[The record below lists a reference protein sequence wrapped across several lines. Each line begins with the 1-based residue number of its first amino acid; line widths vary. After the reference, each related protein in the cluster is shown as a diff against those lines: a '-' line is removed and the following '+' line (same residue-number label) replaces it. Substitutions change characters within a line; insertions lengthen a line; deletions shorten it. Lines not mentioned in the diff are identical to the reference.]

1 MSGSPSGGRLGR
13 AGVRRA
19 GTGAWSAGCRRG
31 AGGCLGPRTSRVLLV
46 AGSSDLS
53 TSKATTPMHAP
64 TTTTNSA
71 NVDTPNTS
79 VTPPGHDDDTS
90 HRRTRRLWVALAING
105 SLLAAAVTWLSMTT
119 VPYFAFSP
127 GNAIETDT
135 LIDVEEGAT
144 TYESDGEILFLTARV
159 GRVSA
164 LEAFAGWVDGDVD
177 LVAEQAVLQGATDEE
192 NRAAQAA
199 AMVGSKNTAVVV
211 AFGRLGLALDPTGTG
226 AVVLGLTVGSPA
238 EAILEVA
245 DVIVAVDGMPIE
257 LDAELSEA
265 IGGHAPGDS
274 VTLDVEGLDGDVR
287 QESVTLAARPDDPAR
302 GFLGVASD
310 TRAFDPRPAFA
321 VDIDEGA
328 VGGPSAGLA
337 FSLAIIDVL
346 SEGDLT
352 GGLRVAVTGS
362 IEPDGTVTPVG
373 GVAQKIVAAAGAGA
387 DVLIVPAGEEA
398 EAKRNPHGLEV
409 IGVADLDEALAA
421 LERLGG
427 DPLPS
432 QA

>member
-1 MSGSPSGGRLGR
+1 M
-13 AGVRRA
+13 
-19 GTGAWSAGCRRG
+19 
-31 AGGCLGPRTSRVLLV
+31 

-53 TSKATTPMHAP
+53 TSEVTTPMHAP

-71 NVDTPNTS
+71 NVDTADTS
-79 VTPPGHDDDTS
+79 VSRPGHDDS
-90 HRRTRRLWVALAING
+90 PSRRHTRRLWVALAISG
-105 SLLAAAVTWLSMTT
+105 SLLGAAVAWVSMTT

-127 GNAIETDT
+127 GNAIETEA
-135 LIDVEEGAT
+135 LIEVGDGGT
-144 TYESDGEILFLTARV
+144 TYESEGEILFLTARV

-164 LEAFAGWVDGDVD
+164 IEAFAGWVDGDVD
-177 LVAEQAVLQGATDEE
+177 LFAEQAVLQGASDEE

-211 AFGRLGLALDPTGTG
+211 AFERLGLALDPTGTG
-226 AVVLGLTVGSPA
+226 AVVLGITSGSPA
-238 EAILEVA
+238 EAALEVA
-245 DVIVAVDGMPIE
+245 DVIVAVDGIPIE
-257 LDAELSEA
+257 LDAELGEA
-265 IGGHAPGDS
+265 IGGHAPGDI

-287 QESVTLAARPDDPAR
+287 QESVTLDARPEDPAR

-310 TRAFDPRPAFA
+310 TRAFDPRPAFS
-321 VDIDEGA
+321 VDIDEGE

-346 SEGDLT
+346 TDGDLT

-362 IEPDGTVTPVG
+362 IEQDGTVTPVG
-373 GVAQKIVAAAGAGA
+373 GVAQKTVAAAGAGA
-387 DVLIVPAGEEA
+387 EVLIVPVGEEA

-409 IGVADLDEALAA
+409 IGVANLDEALAA

-427 DPLPS
+427 DPLAS
-432 QA
+432 RT